1 MSAVAFVLGRPPGSG
16 SVLPAVLT
24 MLAARGLRVSV
35 DIVGQRAP
43 VGLPSRWA
51 AADLLVPRGLGLPV
65 LELLATLAGVEACNT
80 VGATLAAR
88 DKTTA
93 RGRLLAA
100 GVPLPDAVVADRWDA
115 VRAFG
120 ADRPVVVKAVAGSRG
135 RGVLVT
141 DRAGSLPP
149 CPPFDGPWITEEK
162 IPGDGRDRKLY
173 VIGSAVR
180 GVLRTWPPR
189 TLSDKRGTTF
199 DPTPQQA
206 ALADR
211 AAAALGLTLAGVD
224 VIHGP
229 QGPVVVDIN
238 AFPGFKGVAQA
249 ARLLTDH
256 LSACAHAPAS
266 AGADPAGAVAPCAW

>member
-24 MLAARGLRVSV
+24 MLEGRGLRVSV
-35 DIVGQRAP
+35 DVVGGRAP
-43 VGLPSRWA
+43 AALPSRWA
-51 AADLLVPRGLGLPV
+51 AADLLVPRGLGLSA
-65 LELLATLAGVEACNT
+65 LRLLATLPGVEACNS

-88 DKTTA
+88 DKRTA
-93 RGRLLAA
+93 RRRLLAC
-100 GVPLPDAVVADRWDA
+100 GVPLPAAVVADHWDA

-141 DRAGSLPP
+141 DRGRSLPP
-149 CPPFDGPWITEEK
+149 CPPFDGPWITEERV
-162 IPGDGRDRKLY
+162 PGDGRDRKLY
-173 VIGSAVR
+173 VIGSAVS

-189 TLSDKRGTTF
+189 TLADKRGTAF
-199 DPTPQQA
+199 DPTPHQA
-206 ALADR
+206 ALAGR

-238 AFPGFKGVAQA
+238 AFPGFKGVAHA
-249 ARLLTDH
+249 AELLTDH
-256 LSACAHAPAS
+256 LVACAHAPAS
-266 AGADPAGAVAPCAW
+266 AGPDAAGAVAPCAS